1 MAVLAPRQLFL
12 EVQQRMQA
20 AAVAVR
26 MLSLV
31 VLAVQAVAATLALG
45 RVLVLRE
52 RLIPE
57 AAVAV
62 VEQVAPLETMQAGQA
77 APVSSFF
84 ATKSLSRLL
93 FRPSHLPAHSRL
105 RLASPRLSTLWWRV
119 VGVVAVFMAAVVGLA
134 VIAQAP
140 ALVLPQEPTTP

>member
-20 AAVAVR
+20 GAVAVR

-52 RLIPE
+52 RPIPE

-62 VEQVAPLETMQAGQA
+62 VEQVAPLETMQAAQA
-77 APVSSFF
+77 APASSSSN
-84 ATKSLSRLL
+84 TR
-93 FRPSHLPAHSRL
+93 
-105 RLASPRLSTLWWRV
+105 
-119 VGVVAVFMAAVVGLA
+119 
-134 VIAQAP
+134 
-140 ALVLPQEPTTP
+140 